1 MKNTPKL
8 RFKEFS
14 GDWETKTLGKL
25 GEFRKTY
32 SFSRNIEGEGSFKH
46 IHYGDIHMNY
56 NGIISTEKFIPSIDI
71 PNDENYEL
79 IKTNDIIFADASED
93 RKDLGKVAVV
103 RSVEGNI
110 LSGLHTLCF
119 RPNEEL
125 NSEFFLNHSLG
136 RKYLEFM
143 YTRGNGAKVLGI
155 SKSNLSEYSFLAPSK
170 EEQEKLAK
178 LFSLIDD
185 KIYLQRE
192 KVEAIKDYK
201 KGMIQKIF
209 SQELRFKD
217 DDGNE
222 YSGWIEKKLG
232 EIANLT
238 SSKRVFASDY
248 VAEGI
253 PFYRGKEITELKA
266 NKQPKDILYITV
278 ERYNEI
284 KDKYG
289 IPIKG
294 DLLLTAVGTLGNS
307 YVVNDDKPF
316 YFKDGNL
323 IWFKDIKEDV
333 NFLNYILTS
342 EKGKKKVLDSAIGS
356 TQKALTIVE
365 LNKLKFQFPEVNE
378 QKKIS
383 KFLNNIDI
391 KVMKEEEK
399 LDYLTEY
406 KKGLLQQMFV

>member
-1 MKNTPKL
+1 MKKTPKL

-32 SFSRNIEGEGSFKH
+32 SFSRNIEGEGNFKH

-56 NGIISTEKFIPSIDI
+56 NGIISTKKFIPSIDI

-125 NSEFFLNHSLG
+125 NSEFFLNHSLS

-155 SKSNLSEYSFLAPSK
+155 SKSNLSEYSFLAPSE

-192 KVEAIKDYK
+192 KVEAIRDYK
-201 KGMIQKIF
+201 NGMFQKIF

-217 DDGNE
+217 DNDEAYPKWNN
-222 YSGWIEKKLG
+222 KKLIKLTEKITTKNKDFTITNVISNSSKNG
-232 EIANLT
+232 LISQRDFFDKDIANQSNIDGYYVIEPGNFVYNPRK
-238 SSKRVFASDY
+238 SSESPYGPINRYELQDAGVVSPLYLCFRVNNEEIDGKFLAYYFKSSAWYRFIYLNSDQGARHDR
-248 VAEGI
+248 VS
-253 PFYRGKEITELKA
+253 
-266 NKQPKDILYITV
+266 
-278 ERYNEI
+278 I
-284 KDKYG
+284 KDAEFFNMD
-289 IPIKG
+289 I
-294 DLLLTAVGTLGNS
+294 AV
-307 YVVNDDKPF
+307 P
-316 YFKDGNL
+316 
-323 IWFKDIKEDV
+323 DIDEQNKIV
-333 NFLNYILTS
+333 KF
-342 EKGKKKVLDSAIGS
+342 LDS
-356 TQKALTIVE
+356 LE
-365 LNKLKFQFPEVNE
+365 CKLSKE
-378 QKKIS
+378 Q
-383 KFLNNIDI
+383 D
-391 KVMKEEEK
+391 K
-399 LDYLTEY
+399 LEYLTEY
-406 KKGLLQQMFV
+406 KKGLLQQMFI